1 MWAIAILPLRAGD
14 SKGSIG
20 CQAFKLTIVTHCV
33 SKSARPIHLLGESE
47 VGDGLADGRFAAGGE
62 PGMSPRQRSETR
74 RGGRSEVA
82 SPVYTTGASR
92 PGVIRL

>member
-20 CQAFKLTIVTHCV
+20 CQAFKLAIVTHCV

-47 VGDGLADGRFAAGGE
+47 VGDGLADGRFVAGGE
-62 PGMSPRQRSETR
+62 PGMSPRRFSERTVGRCTR
-74 RGGRSEVA
+74 GR
-82 SPVYTTGASR
+82 
-92 PGVIRL
+92 